1 LVKKVEVLGVFLSFL
16 PGGASIGQKT
26 RNDFWDFSEWVSG
39 FGQLLGVFW
48 GFLGFFGVFWGFLG
62 FFGGFL
68 GFFGVFGVFLG
79 FLGVFG
85 GFRGR
90 GGGVQGRGVYLM
102 IYPIPGGGNS
112 HVQDHFGGGKPGQ
125 SLMSLEAPSPRAGG
139 LGGFRETIR
148 GIQEMVN
155 RGRKVGTVLWE
166 S

>member
-1 LVKKVEVLGVFLSFL
+1 MSFL

-39 FGQLLGVFW
+39 FGQLFGVFW
-48 GFLGFFGVFWGFLG
+48 GFLGFFGVFWGFL
-62 FFGGFL
+62 
-68 GFFGVFGVFLG
+68 
-79 FLGVFG
+79 